1 MTYEEEYIEIANRVP
16 PGDKWTL
23 NDNPKEVIEG
33 LVETLNEYVRKTKYK
48 GDYKLAPL
56 QGKLYIINMKEVDEP
71 DPIVYDIYGEGY
83 QQ

>member
-1 MTYEEEYIEIANRVP
+1 M
-16 PGDKWTL
+16 GL
-23 NDNPKEVIEG
+23 NDNQKEIIEG

-56 QGKLYIINMKEVDEP
+56 EGKLYIINMKEVDEP

>member
-1 MTYEEEYIEIANRVP
+1 MTYEEEHIEIARRVP
-16 PGDKWTL
+16 PGDKWAL

-33 LVETLNEYVRKTKYK
+33 LVETLNEYVRKTRFK

-56 QGKLYIINMKEVDEP
+56 EGKLYIISMKEVEEP
-71 DPIVYDIYGEGY
+71 EPVVYDIYGEGY

>member
-23 NDNPKEVIEG
+23 NDNSKEVIEG

>member
-23 NDNPKEVIEG
+23 KDNPKEVIEG

-56 QGKLYIINMKEVDEP
+56 EGKLYIINMKEVDEP

>member
-1 MTYEEEYIEIANRVP
+1 MIYEEEYIEIARRVP
-16 PGDKWTL
+16 PGDKWAL

>member
-1 MTYEEEYIEIANRVP
+1 MTYEEEYIEIAKRVP
-16 PGDKWTL
+16 LGDKWAL

>member
-16 PGDKWTL
+16 PGDKWSL
-23 NDNPKEVIEG
+23 KDKPKEVIEG